1 MSVRHV
7 HARPGEYIA
16 VHRNHRNGSRS
27 GGGHSGNGSGNG
39 GCLWLLATVIVIWVI
54 ANFWEILV
62 TLAILCAAIWLIW
75 TFRHPI
81 WHGVCWISKE
91 FTNLICAGCRGLQSY
106 WSRKRLSQQAAP
118 HSNMSADYG
127 KIRQYRR

>member
-1 MSVRHV
+1 MSVRHI
-7 HARPGEYIA
+7 HAKQGEYIA
-16 VHRNHRNGSRS
+16 VHRKHGNGSSSGGRPRS
-27 GGGHSGNGSGNG
+27 GGDNG

-81 WHGVCWISKE
+81 WRGVCWISKE
-91 FTNLICAGCRGLQSY
+91 LITLTCTGFRGLQSY
-106 WSRKRLSQQAAP
+106 LSRKKLLQQAVP
-118 HSNMSADYG
+118 HSNMSGDYG